1 MTTTTRSAA
10 KKQEQSPGA
19 ASAEEAQ
26 PGSKHKTEE
35 TAAPPSP
42 KRTKKE
48 DENGDVQDKDT
59 QKTAA
64 KGNGTKSEDKPQPEQ
79 RNGGEDTKPPKKTPT
94 EKPTQASDKDDE
106 TPASILEKGIIYFFF
121 RPRVNIDN
129 PSSVSDIARTHIIL
143 RPIEHG
149 AKLSTT
155 TSNDPN
161 TTNTRVCVIP
171 KKTLPQTGRDRW
183 VGFVEKAGASLAQ
196 LREAFLSESTY
207 ETKTAGTRHA
217 PPAAPLAE
225 GVYALTS
232 TGRASHLVYV
242 LTLPREL
249 GEVQREMG
257 LRERGSWVVSTKNP
271 QFPGPKSARL
281 PRGPEFPEEL
291 LEEFRSLRWVPTQ
304 PKHLDYENVQFL
316 LVGESSGTEK
326 ALAPQEEDEK
336 EGKVEPAEEMEELE
350 EEDTQRMKGLSE
362 DDAGRIFADLQADA
376 GDYPKLQT
384 TF

>member
-10 KKQEQSPGA
+10 KKQEKSPSA
-19 ASAEEAQ
+19 APPEEAQ

-48 DENGDVQDKDT
+48 EDGDGQDKNT
-59 QKTAA
+59 QQTAT
-64 KGNGTKSEDKPQPEQ
+64 KGGETKGDETHEPEQ
-79 RNGGEDTKPPKKTPT
+79 QNGGKDTKASTN
-94 EKPTQASDKDDE
+94 KPTQPPDDE

-121 RPRVNIDN
+121 RPRVNIDS
-129 PSSVSDIARTHIIL
+129 PSSVSDIARSHIVL
-143 RPIEHG
+143 RPIPHG
-149 AKLSTT
+149 AKLDITT
-155 TSNDPN
+155 NDSDPN
-161 TTNTRVCVIP
+161 TTTNTRVCVIP

-183 VGFVEKAGASLAQ
+183 VGFVEKAGAPLSQ
-196 LREAFLSESTY
+196 LRDAFLAESTY

-232 TGRASHLVYV
+232 TGRASHLAYM
-242 LTLPREL
+242 LTLPEEL
-249 GEVQREMG
+249 GDVQRQMG
-257 LRERGSWVVSTKNP
+257 LKERGSWVISTKNSE
-271 QFPGPKSARL
+271 FPGPASARL
-281 PRGPEFPEEL
+281 PEAPKFPKEL

-304 PKHLDYENVQFL
+304 PKHLDYANAQFL

-350 EEDTQRMKGLSE
+350 EEDTERMKGLSK
-362 DDAGRIFADLQADA
+362 DDSGRIFADLQADA